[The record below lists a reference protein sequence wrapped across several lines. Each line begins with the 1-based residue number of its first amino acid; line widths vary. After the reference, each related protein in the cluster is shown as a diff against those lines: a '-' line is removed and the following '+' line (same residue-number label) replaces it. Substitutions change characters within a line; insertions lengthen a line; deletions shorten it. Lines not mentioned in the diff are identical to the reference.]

1 MYFSKYNM
9 ILPFSEEKNSYIIL
23 NLLSG
28 SSDIASEDETNKLY
42 DIKSGGDIDD
52 IDFLDYVI
60 DRGYVYEDKE
70 YEDLTKGLKE
80 VSHPL

>member
-28 SSDIASEDETNKLY
+28 SSDIASEDEINKLY

-70 YEDLTKGLKE
+70 YE
-80 VSHPL
+80 